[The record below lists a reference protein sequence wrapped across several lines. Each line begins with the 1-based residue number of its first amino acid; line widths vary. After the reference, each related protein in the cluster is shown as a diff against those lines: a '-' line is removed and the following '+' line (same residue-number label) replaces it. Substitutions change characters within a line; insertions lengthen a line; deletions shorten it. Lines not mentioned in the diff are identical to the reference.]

1 MPFGILS
8 TPSLFLFIIC
18 GLPTTA
24 IIASNANTPN
34 TMDALACVGAMLA
47 SALAAADACR
57 KDKSFPNMLSVV
69 LSSAFVG
76 SVGPGAAG
84 YYFIPD
90 KMLILTWHAWAAAGL
105 IFGLGGFG
113 LVHSIT
119 ALWNNYHAKIEKG
132 NIIPGFFD
140 DDTDRGGPPKKP

>member
-1 MPFGILS
+1 
-8 TPSLFLFIIC
+8 
-18 GLPTTA
+18 
-24 IIASNANTPN
+24 
-34 TMDALACVGAMLA
+34 MDAWACVGAMLA

-57 KDKSFPNMLSVV
+57 KDKSFPHMMSVV

-84 YYFIPD
+84 YYFIAD
-90 KMLILTWHAWAAAGL
+90 KVPQLTWHAWAAGGL
-105 IFGLGGFG
+105 VFGLGGFG

-119 ALWNNYHAKIEKG
+119 VLWNKYHAKIEKG

-140 DDTDRGGPPKKP
+140 GEKKP